1 MGGLELQPPLGVP
14 RHISKELVGTPGPH
28 LTRPP
33 SQKRPGHLIPRASSQ
48 LRRSGDQGTGGGS
61 IVGTLPTASWGTR
74 LSGGRSCCAQCRTLL
89 PTVPHKLVCGGVRDP
104 TALPEPHAGAGR
116 ALQTPRTWPTNQ
128 RAAGQWSRR
137 SPHSWLLFFFGGNR
151 GHLRGAAPCIPDPAP
166 AGNGSDGHP
175 QHPEAGLPRRP
186 RGHGKGASVA
196 LTCPRA
202 GIRGCRR
209 GHREGK
215 GNPGKG

>member
-137 SPHSWLLFFFGGNR
+137 SPHSWLLFFFLAGTGATFGELHPASRTPLQQEMGVTGIPSTPKPACQGGPGATGR
-151 GHLRGAAPCIPDPAP
+151 GQAWP
-166 AGNGSDGHP
+166 
-175 QHPEAGLPRRP
+175 
-186 RGHGKGASVA
+186 
-196 LTCPRA
+196 
-202 GIRGCRR
+202 
-209 GHREGK
+209 
-215 GNPGKG
+215 